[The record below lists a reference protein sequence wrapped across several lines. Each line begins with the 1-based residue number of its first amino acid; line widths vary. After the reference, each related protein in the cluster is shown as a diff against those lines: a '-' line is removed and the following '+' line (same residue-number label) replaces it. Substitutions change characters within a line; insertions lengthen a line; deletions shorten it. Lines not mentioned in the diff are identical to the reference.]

1 MTKNVNDLVKELL
14 NNSKSKEKEWPKKT
28 LDKLQNFMNKK
39 EDKLFCSKDFNDQKK
54 DIFDKITDNL
64 KKVEECMDEKV
75 FPNSITIINCSV
87 FNPIKNWILPLIDAI
102 TDGNC
107 VLIKFDIREEYAE
120 YKLIENLFEE
130 HLDAV
135 SRFVSSKFY

>member
-1 MTKNVNDLVKELL
+1 MPNNLNEFVTRLL
-14 NNSKSKEKEWPKKT
+14 NNSKSKKGEEWPMRQLKELKKF
-28 LDKLQNFMNKK
+28 LSEKQ
-39 EDKLFCSKDFNDQKK
+39 DKLFCSKDVNDQEHE
-54 DIFDKITDNL
+54 IIELITDNL
-64 KKVEECMDEKV
+64 KKAEKYMDKNV
-75 FPNSITIINCSV
+75 NSITIINCSV
-87 FNPIKNWILPLIDAI
+87 FNPIKNWMLPLIDAI